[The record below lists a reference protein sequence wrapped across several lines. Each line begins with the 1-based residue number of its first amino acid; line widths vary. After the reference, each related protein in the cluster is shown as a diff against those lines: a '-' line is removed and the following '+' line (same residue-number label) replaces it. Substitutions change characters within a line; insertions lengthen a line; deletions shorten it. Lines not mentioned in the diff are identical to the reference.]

1 MNFWVGQEPKRTSFR
16 TSFERRSLILA
27 FRPMALA
34 YNEAIG
40 IKLSLGT
47 CAASERHSSNPRV
60 AGCNFGSSYDIRQ
73 LQAADL
79 FAWEVY
85 QHATEIFLAGKIQS
99 PKREAL
105 RLLNE
110 NMKMTTQLATREAI
124 QQIADYIGSQ
134 PPDYVKAAANHFTN
148 FDPARPDYSYLAGNS
163 PKP

>member
-1 MNFWVGQEPKRTSFR
+1 
-16 TSFERRSLILA
+16 
-27 FRPMALA
+27 MALA

-85 QHATEIFLAGKIQS
+85 QHATEIFLAGTIQP

-124 QQIADYIGSQ
+124 QQIADYIGAQ